1 MGNRLI
7 MMHEGRIMFEL
18 AGEEKKNATVE
29 SLLAQFDTLRGEGGA
44 GLSDRTLLA

>member
-18 AGEEKKNATVE
+18 AGEEKKNATVD
-29 SLLAQFDTLRGEGGA
+29 SLLAEFDKLRGKDGE